1 MDMYCH
7 CLNNTMNMKMNMN
20 MNISNNSMIMC
31 KKVQIVGCRRIRQ
44 VIQLSWMSIVSIAK
58 LNINMEQMTNNEQL
72 ITILIYMQFT

>member
-7 CLNNTMNMKMNMN
+7 CLNNTMSMNM
-20 MNISNNSMIMC
+20 SNNSMIMC

-44 VIQLSWMSIVSIAK
+44 VIQLSWMSIVSIVK